1 MVEDEFPIGSILKE
15 VSIVED
21 QEFSSDELC
30 LDRIQL
36 IFKDTA
42 VILQPIA
49 DIDEIEISLFPA
61 TSLINQTLS
70 SPSSAVIN
78 SPNWCNSLLG
88 KKLQMVWVC
97 ENQQGYRDQVIFAFE
112 QLYPSIAFIAE
123 GSVLKVFRYQQIT
136 RTPSTNTPL
145 KHSQV

>member
-1 MVEDEFPIGSILKE
+1 MENKLPIGSILKE

-36 IFKDTA
+36 IFQDA
-42 VILQPIA
+42 VVILQPLV
-49 DIDEIEISLFPA
+49 DTDEIEIISSSTPLSPD
-61 TSLINQTLS
+61 STL
-70 SPSSAVIN
+70 VN
-78 SPNWCNSLLG
+78 SPDWCSSLLG

-97 ENQQGYRDQVIFAFE
+97 ENQQGYQDQIIFAFE
-112 QLYPSIAFIAE
+112 QLHPTIAFVAE

-136 RTPSTNTPL
+136 HKQESDKSL
-145 KHSQV
+145 KYSQV

>member
-21 QEFSSDELC
+21 QEFGSDELC

-36 IFKDTA
+36 IFPDTA

-49 DIDEIEISLFPA
+49 DNDEIEIGLSPA

-70 SPSSAVIN
+70 SLSSAVIN
-78 SPNWCNSLLG
+78 SPSWCSSLLG

-97 ENQQGYRDQVIFAFE
+97 ENHQGYRDQVVFAFE
-112 QLYPSIAFIAE
+112 QLHPSIAFIAE

-136 RTPSTNTPL
+136 RTLNTNTPL